1 MNIFLIL
8 FEKFPYFLLFLVF
21 LSIYFFIYTFL
32 YLYVNFNIKGISY
45 IMFNDEER
53 YSAPLE
59 PFSFFFISML
69 PTVFW
74 REVLNIKFNKSFKK
88 LYGKEFYY
96 AIDSDQLKN
105 ILDKYPKFFKIQYM
119 AMLSILI
126 GMFFLFLDFI
136 STKYF

>member
-1 MNIFLIL
+1 MNIVLNLFGAFPYLIL
-8 FEKFPYFLLFLVF
+8 FFIFLFF
-21 LSIYFFIYTFL
+21 YFFIYIVL
-32 YLYVNFNIKGISY
+32 YIYVNFNIKGISY
-45 IMFNDEER
+45 IMFDDEER

-74 REVLNIKFNKSFKK
+74 REVLNIKFNKPFKK

-96 AIDSDQLKN
+96 EIDSDQLKN